1 MKGIK
6 FHHLY
11 KALTFARTKAREED
25 LKTSIEIKHYLYGS
39 GKIEQ
44 YINMTQKQKREMLP
58 LHPTTLRNK
67 AAYVW
72 IEPFYWMTGK
82 NETDFLSPLCYQQ
95 PVTLRHNIWIQRASR
110 FTGSVNCLPEM
121 QIRMGYFY

>member
-11 KALTFARTKAREED
+11 KALTFARPKAREED
-25 LKTSIEIKHYLYGS
+25 LKTSTETKHYLYSS

-58 LHPTTLRNK
+58 LHPTTLRNE
-67 AAYVW
+67 AAYV
-72 IEPFYWMTGK
+72 
-82 NETDFLSPLCYQQ
+82 
-95 PVTLRHNIWIQRASR
+95 
-110 FTGSVNCLPEM
+110 
-121 QIRMGYFY
+121 